1 MKLPLRSKLPL
12 EQTDEELVQA
22 IQRRMRRS
30 AAPDLDTEFLFR
42 ELYRRHISICHAV
55 VSRKVHQDDV
65 EDVLVEI
72 WTAVWKAICSGQRV
86 EKFSGLLRT
95 VVRSKIADAVEA
107 RRKARARSF
116 GAGPLE
122 DEWMDAPEGLL
133 IEGWADADSSDPEA
147 EFLRAEEA
155 ERMKTLLM
163 GLHRPWRLAIQCRLS
178 LQMSVR
184 ETAERLGVSEGAVKK
199 YVARGLKALRRLM
212 ESDQEYWGNMLS
224 EDEETCQE

>member
-22 IQRRMRRS
+22 IQRRMRRN
-30 AAPDLDTEFLFR
+30 AAPDLDTESLFR
-42 ELYRRHISICHAV
+42 ELYRRHINICHAV

-65 EDVLVEI
+65 EDVLVET
-72 WTAVWKAICSGQRV
+72 WTAVWKAICSAQRV
-86 EKFSGLLRT
+86 ENFSGLLRT

-122 DEWMDAPEGLL
+122 DEWMDAPV
-133 IEGWADADSSDPEA
+133 EGWADADSSDPEA

-155 ERMKTLLM
+155 ERMKMLLM

-212 ESDQEYWGNMLS
+212 EADREYWGNVLS
-224 EDEETCQE
+224 GDEETCQE